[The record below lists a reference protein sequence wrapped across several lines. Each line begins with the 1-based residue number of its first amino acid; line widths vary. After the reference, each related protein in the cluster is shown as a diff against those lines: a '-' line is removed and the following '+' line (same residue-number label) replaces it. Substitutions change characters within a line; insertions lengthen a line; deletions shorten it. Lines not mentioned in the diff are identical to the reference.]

1 MNRLATIATFAALA
15 TSASAQ
21 VQFGPTEAGDAAVVA
36 FKVINS
42 NFEDADCPAV
52 RVAKWLED
60 GSVFAICSNGERFRV
75 YGKISMKCSA
85 VEKLGVAGCDNAS
98 VR

>member
-1 MNRLATIATFAALA
+1 MNRFAAIATFAALT

-21 VQFGPTEAGDAAVVA
+21 VQFGPTETGDPAVVA

-42 NFEDADCPAV
+42 NFEDADCPSV

-85 VEKLGVAGCDNAS
+85 TEKLGVAGCDNTS